1 MKKSCR
7 MICAEPRSLY
17 AHSVAS
23 RVSHE
28 RMEVIGQTVGY
39 QIRLESK

>member
-17 AHSVAS
+17 AHSVAE